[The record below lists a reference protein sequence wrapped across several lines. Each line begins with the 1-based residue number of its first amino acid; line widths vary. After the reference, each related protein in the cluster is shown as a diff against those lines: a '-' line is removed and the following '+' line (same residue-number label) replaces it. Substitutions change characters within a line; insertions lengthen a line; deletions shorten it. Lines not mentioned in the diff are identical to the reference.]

1 MSAQSA
7 DILAVFQGNYTVLQ
21 PITARGEI
29 WLERNLEDAQRC
41 GNAVPVDHRCLAP
54 ILEGLVRDGL
64 RVA

>member
-7 DILAVFQGNYTVLQ
+7 DILTLFQGSYTVLQ
-21 PITARGEI
+21 PISIRGEV
-29 WLERNLEDAQRC
+29 WLERHVDSAQRL
-41 GNAVPVDHRCLAP
+41 GTAVPVDNSLLAP

>member
-7 DILAVFQGNYTVLQ
+7 DILTIFQGGYTVLQ
-21 PITARGEI
+21 PVSVRGEV
-29 WLERNLEDAQRC
+29 WLERHVEATQRL
-41 GNAVPVDHRCLAP
+41 GTAIPVDNDLLAP